1 MRRLKAILIDDEI
14 NSLENLQQKLETFCP
29 NVYIL
34 AAIQQPEELSALIKK
49 ETPDIL
55 FLDIEMPRMNGF
67 KLIESLEKIDFEIVF
82 TTAYNHY
89 AIDAIRISAFD
100 YLLKP
105 VVVGDL
111 QHCVNRLLHQQETQA
126 PEKWRTLQQGLK
138 ETKSQEDKMAIPVS
152 NAIDFIPIKNIVRIE
167 SSSNYSKLIFN
178 SHPPVVVTRLL
189 KDYEEMLSSYGFC
202 RIHHSHLINLSHVG
216 RYIKGDGGQVALD
229 NGEVIDVAR
238 RKKEDFLKLL
248 SRYRA
253 A

>member
-1 MRRLKAILIDDEI
+1 MRKLKAILVDDEI
-14 NSLENLQQKLETFCP
+14 NSLQNLQQKLEAFCP
-29 NVYIL
+29 AVQIL
-34 AAIQQPEELSALIKK
+34 AAIQQPEQLAALIEK

-67 KLIESLEKIDFEIVF
+67 KLIESLKKIDFEIVF

-105 VVVGDL
+105 VVVDDL
-111 QHCVNRLLHQQETQA
+111 QQCVERLLEQKAIQA
-126 PEKWRTLQQGLK
+126 PEKWNALQQGLK
-138 ETKSQEDKMAIPVS
+138 DTKSQEDKIAIPVS
-152 NAIDFIPIKNIVRIE
+152 NAIDFIPIRDIVRIE
-167 SSSNYSKLIFN
+167 SNSNYSKLIFIR
-178 SHPPVVVTRLL
+178 HPSVVVTRLL

-202 RIHHSHLINLSHVG
+202 RIHHSHLINLSHVS
-216 RYIKGDGGQVALD
+216 RYIKGDGGQVVLE
-229 NGEVIDVAR
+229 NGELIDVAR

-248 SRYRA
+248 ARYRA